1 VRVAGEP
8 GSSTSQHERA
18 SAARYQPHPPR
29 WLRPVRNGV
38 RRLPGGATAWRVL
51 IGTVGAIIVV
61 IGLLLIPLPGPGW
74 ALVFV
79 GVAVWATEFE
89 WAYRLLQFGRR
100 VLAAW
105 TDWVKRRSLMVRLLL
120 GLAGL
125 LLLAGLAYLGWR
137 TLH

>member
-1 VRVAGEP
+1 MVEQPRTGTTE
-8 GSSTSQHERA
+8 GERA
-18 SAARYQPHPPR
+18 DTRRYEARRPK
-29 WLRPVRNGV
+29 WLDSLRSRV
-38 RRLPGGATAWRVL
+38 RRLPGGGTVWAAL
-51 IGTVGAIIVV
+51 IGGIGGLIVV

-79 GVAVWATEFE
+79 GVAVWATEFA

-100 VLAAW
+100 VLASW
-105 TDWVKRRSLMVRLLL
+105 TAWVKRQSLAVRLLL
-120 GLAGL
+120 GLVGL